1 MIQLRSQRNQLLTL
15 GLVLIFVCSPL
26 PTLAFEW
33 VVTPLGGK
41 DSAQGPYKPSKV
53 VFFRMDLSPE
63 QQAVISGGLN

>member
-41 DSAQGPYKPSKV
+41 DSAQGPYKPS
-53 VFFRMDLSPE
+53 
-63 QQAVISGGLN
+63 